1 MPPGLER
8 RVLLG
13 HIVNGVANRL
23 FDHTIM
29 ERETLKVEKLKLQQA
44 LLLKQKL
51 SLMVVAIK
59 FALSSFVVVSIL

>member
-1 MPPGLER
+1 MTPGLER
-8 RVLLG
+8 RVLLW
-13 HIVNGVANRL
+13 HIVNGVANRP
-23 FDHTIM
+23 FVHTII